1 MFVFLLLFLWQSTFQ
16 LAKIDVQGLARFQ
29 PKAVLA
35 TVGLKAGSNA
45 GKAELDGTCQKLIGS
60 GLFEGCN
67 WKYTP
72 TSSAGGTV
80 TLDLKEA
87 PATQTVRLTVAGVS
101 DEQLWSWLAQN
112 EPLVQRKMPIS
123 DDAIRFYTDAIHRY
137 LKQDIA
143 SSIDTNLNTHETTLV
158 FRPSNL
164 PSVQSVKFEGT
175 QAIDAATLEKRLEP
189 TAHGTPF
196 TEYDVRQLLD
206 LNIRPLYEEMGR
218 LNVRF
223 TDIKAQGGALTV
235 HVDEGRIYKLGQ
247 VKVTGVDARPQL
259 IPGEVA
265 NWSKVQNALDT
276 LGKSMRNQGYLEEKY
291 NVTRDLKDDG
301 TADIHADYTR
311 GKQFVFGKLKLSG
324 LNPTQ
329 ESMVRPLWRLS
340 PGAPMNEG
348 YVEDFIK
355 AAFGKLGP
363 EFNGV
368 GSQLEPREGNA
379 VDVAVT
385 FKTR

>member
-1 MFVFLLLFLWQSTFQ
+1 MVVFLLLFLWQSTFQ

-80 TLDLKEA
+80 TLELKEA

-101 DEQLWSWLAQN
+101 DEQLWTWLAQN

-175 QAIDAATLEKRLEP
+175 QAIDAATLEKKLAP
-189 TAHGTPF
+189 TAQGTPF

-223 TDIKAQGGALTV
+223 TDIKAQSGAVTV

-247 VKVTGVDARPQL
+247 VKVTGVDAQPQL

-276 LGKSMRNQGYLEEKY
+276 LGKSLRNQGYLEEKY

-301 TADIHADYTR
+301 TLDINADYTR

-329 ESMVRPLWRLS
+329 ESMVRPLWRLT

>member
-1 MFVFLLLFLWQSTFQ
+1 M
-16 LAKIDVQGLARFQ
+16 RFI
-29 PKAVLA
+29 V
-35 TVGLKAGSNA
+35 
-45 GKAELDGTCQKLIGS
+45 
-60 GLFEGCN
+60 
-67 WKYTP
+67 
-72 TSSAGGTV
+72 
-80 TLDLKEA
+80 
-87 PATQTVRLTVAGVS
+87 
-101 DEQLWSWLAQN
+101 
-112 EPLVQRKMPIS
+112 IS
-123 DDAIRFYTDAIHRY
+123 KR
-137 LKQDIA
+137 DIA

-164 PSVQSVKFEGT
+164 PSIQSVKFEGT
-175 QAIDAATLEKRLEP
+175 QAIDAATLEKKLAP
-189 TAHGTPF
+189 TAQGTPF

-223 TDIKAQGGALTV
+223 TDIKAQGGAVTV

-247 VKVTGVDARPQL
+247 VKVTGVDAQPQL

-276 LGKSMRNQGYLEEKY
+276 LGKSLRNQGYLEEKY
-291 NVTRDLKDDG
+291 NVTRDLKNDG
-301 TADIHADYTR
+301 TLDINADYTR

-329 ESMVRPLWRLS
+329 ESMVRPLWRLT